1 MHRPGL
7 PKICFSIPNS
17 PDPAPRA
24 SSQSSDEATC
34 LQEETGKKKAFKKV
48 YSLEARVFL
57 FEGEICVARSNLV
70 FSPSSSAFS
79 PHLGNV
85 YLLCCLFRA
94 KNASGVGKLGCVCV
108 QRISRGGFRGRG
120 GVGVLGKTGVHF
132 YSRVGDA
139 AVALS
144 LVGK

>member
-1 MHRPGL
+1 M
-7 PKICFSIPNS
+7 
-17 PDPAPRA
+17 
-24 SSQSSDEATC
+24 
-34 LQEETGKKKAFKKV
+34 
-48 YSLEARVFL
+48 
-57 FEGEICVARSNLV
+57 V

-85 YLLCCLFRA
+85 YLLCRLFRA
-94 KNASGVGKLGCVCV
+94 KNASGVGKLGCVRA
-108 QRISRGGFRGRG
+108 RISRGGFRGRG

-132 YSRVGDA
+132 YSQVGDA